1 MRILFENDVRLGGI
15 DSVYLK
21 SLELYGFKSFPDR
34 VKIDFGAGMTGIV
47 GPNGSGKS
55 NISDAIRWVLGEQST
70 KMLRGNKTEDV
81 VFSGTEKRKPL
92 GLAEVSLVFDNTAH
106 FLKNDADE
114 VTITRRY
121 YLSGE
126 SEYRIN
132 KKQVRLRD
140 VRELFMDTGLGRDG
154 YSVIG
159 QGKIDEILSQKSEDR
174 REIFEEAAGISKYRS
189 RKDEAER
196 KLRDAA
202 DNLARLADIVSEL
215 ETQIAPLEKKAA
227 KAAAYLLIHDE
238 LRELETDIWCERL
251 EELKQVLAK
260 TSGNLTICETMLAE
274 ARLAQEKLYAE
285 SEQLSEEIGESDRK
299 AESLRQTLHS
309 LEALLAEENSAAA
322 AAAAT
327 LEQLTNQRERL
338 ERELA
343 QREGMSETL
352 FSQLETRKVELATAK
367 EKADDCKAVL
377 AELYERSTR
386 LSEDVSDSAQR
397 LDGIRALEAAAK
409 MNATDAQNA
418 LSANRT
424 LQEELNLR
432 INDEDILLKA
442 AEQTYESEK
451 AESDVLAKRV
461 KEQGEAVSSLQNTI
475 NGYRMILSKREDAA
489 KSAGD
494 EKLRLT
500 MDASNLTSRMR
511 MLNDLQRDY
520 EGYSKA
526 VKVLMQ
532 LHGRGSMPGLC
543 GTVGELITVGSEH
556 TLAIETALGA
566 AMQNIVTKTDVDAKE
581 AIDYLKRNDIG
592 RATFLP
598 VSAVRGNI
606 LKENGLEDEIGFVG
620 IAVDLCSFDPTYQG
634 IFNSLL
640 GRTAVFERL
649 DSAMR
654 TARKY
659 SHRFRIVTLDGQ
671 VINAGGSMTG
681 GSAGRNT
688 GILSRANEIHA
699 LEEKVE
705 ILAERK
711 KQAEARAEEAERQLK
726 EIRYQAELAEG
737 EKRTAEDQL
746 LSLRLASEQ
755 QARSLAAANERIV
768 SVQENK
774 ERLRQ
779 RMADLNAQCEVL
791 VNTIHTA
798 TEKAESLR
806 AEADILAGEQTDTER
821 RRSNLAETITEQR
834 VQLAAL
840 DAQVES
846 LQNAVD
852 TLEGQHRSIL
862 AEGENVRDEIAAIGE
877 QTVAL
882 TESANTRNA
891 TMQSL
896 RAQIETTESETKEV
910 LRIRMDQE
918 TRRNAA
924 DTNARSTSDRIIELE
939 REFTR
944 LETAVNDGENEQNRI
959 ATQMWENYELT
970 PGEAALRAR
979 PVENKAQTTKRIA
992 ELRAKKRSLGDVDT
1006 GAIDELNQVKERYTY
1021 LTAQQSDLEKSS
1033 HELTELI
1040 ENITEEMKTLFEKTF
1055 DEINDSFGTVFRE
1068 IFGGGRAELVL
1079 ADRSDLLNCGIE
1091 IHVQP
1096 PGKSLKFLSLL
1107 SGGEKALVAIALYF
1121 AILRIRP
1128 APFCILDEIDAA
1140 LDEQNVARFA
1150 TYLSRFSGKTQFI
1163 LITHRRGTMEMSDRI
1178 YGITMQE
1185 QGISKIIPLNMA
1197 EVEKRFMKQPSQ
1209 AK

>member
-1 MRILFENDVRLGGI
+1 M
-15 DSVYLK
+15 YLK

-55 NISDAIRWVLGEQST
+55 NVSDAIRWVLGEQSS

-251 EELKQVLAK
+251 EELKLALTK
-260 TSGNLTICETMLAE
+260 TTGSLTICETMLSE

-285 SEQLSEEIGESDRK
+285 SEHLTEEIGESDRK
-299 AESLRQTLHS
+299 AESLRQTLHT

-327 LEQLTNQRERL
+327 LEQLTHQRERL

-343 QREGMSETL
+343 QREDLGDTL
-352 FSQLETRKVELATAK
+352 LKQLEEREAALFDAK
-367 EKADDCKAVL
+367 EKADLCNAGL
-377 AELYERSTR
+377 TELYERSAQ
-386 LSEDVSDSAQR
+386 LSEDVSDSVRR
-397 LDGIRALEAAAK
+397 LDGIRALEAAAQL
-409 MNATDAQNA
+409 NIADAQTA

-424 LQEELNLR
+424 LESELVLRLKEEDAQLV
-432 INDEDILLKA
+432 A
-442 AEQTYESEK
+442 AKDAYESEK
-451 AESDVLAKRV
+451 AQADILAGRV
-461 KEQGEAVSSLQNTI
+461 SEQEDAVSSLQNTI
-475 NGYRMILSKREDAA
+475 NGYRMILSKREEAA
-489 KSAGD
+489 KTAGD
-494 EKLRLT
+494 ERLRLT
-500 MDASNLTSRMR
+500 MEASNLTSRMK
-511 MLNDLQRDY
+511 MLSDLQRDY

-532 LHGRGSMPGLC
+532 LHARGSMPGLC
-543 GTVGELITVGSEH
+543 GTVGELITVDSEH

-566 AMQNIVTKTDVDAKE
+566 AMQNIVTQTDEDAKE
-581 AIDYLKRNDIG
+581 AINYLKRNDIG

-598 VSAVRGNI
+598 ISAVRGSV
-606 LKENGLEDEIGFVG
+606 LKENGLENEAGFVG
-620 IAVDLCSFDPTYQG
+620 LAVDLCSFAPMYQG
-634 IFNSLL
+634 VFNSLL

-654 TARKY
+654 TARKFN
-659 SHRFRIVTLDGQ
+659 HRFRIVTLDGQ

-688 GILSRANEIHA
+688 GILSRANEINQ
-699 LEEKVE
+699 LDEKVQK
-705 ILAERK
+705 LAERK
-711 KQAEARAEEAERQLK
+711 KQAESRAEESERQLK
-726 EIRYQAELAEG
+726 EVRYQTELAEN
-737 EKRTAEDQL
+737 EKRAADDKL
-746 LSLRLASEQ
+746 LSLRLAGEQ
-755 QARSLAAANERIV
+755 QQRSLQAAYMRIAAAENNRANVAERI
-768 SVQENK
+768 SALAAQKDTLEQAIQK
-774 ERLRQ
+774 ATAEATDLR
-779 RMADLNAQCEVL
+779 A
-791 VNTIHTA
+791 
-798 TEKAESLR
+798 KAEALT
-806 AEADILAGEQTDTER
+806 GEQTDTER
-821 RRSNLAETITEQR
+821 RRSTLAETITEQR

-840 DAQVES
+840 AAQVDS
-846 LQNAVD
+846 QQSAVD
-852 TLEGQHRSIL
+852 ALKTQIAAAQEEG
-862 AEGENVRDEIAAIGE
+862 ANVRTEIRAIGDRVDE
-877 QTVAL
+877 LTAEADARSTVINGYR
-882 TESANTRNA
+882 E
-891 TMQSL
+891 
-896 RAQIETTESETKEV
+896 QIEVADAETKEV
-910 LRIRMDQE
+910 LARRMDQE
-918 TRRNAA
+918 ARRNAA
-924 DTNARSTSDRIIELE
+924 DASARTTSDRIIELE

-944 LETAVNDGENEQNRI
+944 LETARNDGENEQNRI
-959 ATQMWENYELT
+959 TVQMWENYELT

-979 PVENKAQTTKRIA
+979 PVENRQQTTKRIA

-1006 GAIDELNQVKERYTY
+1006 GAIDELKQVKERHTY

-1040 ENITEEMKTLFEKTF
+1040 DNITEEMKTLFEKTF

-1121 AILRIRP
+1121 SILRIRP

-1150 TYLSRFSGKTQFI
+1150 TYLSRFSEKTQFI

-1197 EVEKRFMKQPSQ
+1197 EVEKRFMKNAPQ
-1209 AK
+1209 AN

>member
-1 MRILFENDVRLGGI
+1 M
-15 DSVYLK
+15 YLK

-34 VKIDFGAGMTGIV
+34 VKIDFGSGMTGIV

-55 NISDAIRWVLGEQST
+55 NISDAIRWVLGEQSS

-92 GLAEVSLVFDNTAH
+92 GLAEVSLVFDNTAN
-106 FLKNDADE
+106 FLKHDADE

-251 EELKQVLAK
+251 EELKVALTK
-260 TSGNLTICETMLAE
+260 TTGSLTICETMLSE

-285 SEQLSEEIGESDRK
+285 SEQLTEEIGESDRE
-299 AESLRQTLHS
+299 AESLRQALHS

-327 LEQLTNQRERL
+327 LEQLTQQRERL

-343 QREGMSETL
+343 QREGAGSA
-352 FSQLETRKVELATAK
+352 LERELAQREESLSDAK
-367 EKADDCKAVL
+367 IKADACSAGL
-377 AELYERSTR
+377 TELYERSAQ

-397 LDGIRALEAAAK
+397 LDGIRALEAAAQL
-409 MNATDAQNA
+409 NITDAQSA

-424 LQEELNLR
+424 LDAELAVRLREE
-432 INDEDILLKA
+432 DALLSA
-442 AEQTYESEK
+442 AREARAGEK
-451 AESDVLAKRV
+451 AQVDVFTKRV
-461 KEQGEAVSSLQNTI
+461 SEQAEAVAGLQNTI
-475 NGYRMILSKREDAA
+475 NGYRMILAKREESAKHAA
-489 KSAGD
+489 D
-494 EKLRLT
+494 EKMRLT
-500 MDASNLTSRMR
+500 MESSNLTSRMK
-511 MLNDLQRDY
+511 MLSDLQRDY

-532 LHGRGSMPGLC
+532 LHARGSMPGLC
-543 GTVGELITVGSEH
+543 GTVGELIAVDGEH

-566 AMQNIVTKTDVDAKE
+566 AMQNIITQTDEDAKE
-581 AIDYLKRNDIG
+581 AINYLKRNDIG

-598 VSAVRGNI
+598 ISAVHGSV
-606 LKENGLEDEIGFVG
+606 LKENGLESEAGFVG
-620 IAVDLCSFDPTYQG
+620 LAVDLCSFAPIYQG
-634 IFNSLL
+634 VFNSLL

-654 TARKY
+654 TARRFN
-659 SHRFRIVTLDGQ
+659 HRFRIVTLDGQ

-688 GILSRANEIHA
+688 GILSRANEIH
-699 LEEKVE
+699 LLDEKVQQ
-705 ILAERK
+705 LADRRK
-711 KQAEARAEEAERQLK
+711 QVETRADEAERQLK
-726 EIRYQAELAEG
+726 EIRYQTELAET
-737 EKRTAEDQL
+737 EKRTADDKL
-746 LSLRLASEQ
+746 LSLRLAAEQ
-755 QARSLAAANERIV
+755 QQRSLQAADERIRSVEENHTRLTERVTELAAQRNTLEATIRSATAEANE
-768 SVQENK
+768 
-774 ERLRQ
+774 
-779 RMADLNAQCEVL
+779 
-791 VNTIHTA
+791 
-798 TEKAESLR
+798 LR
-806 AEADILAGEQTDTER
+806 AKADALAGEQTDTER
-821 RRSNLAETITEQR
+821 RRSSLAEMITEQR

-840 DAQVES
+840 TAQVDS
-846 LQNAVD
+846 QQSAVNA
-852 TLEGQHRSIL
+852 LKAQIAAAA
-862 AEGENVRDEIAAIGE
+862 AEGENVRGEIAAIE
-877 QTVAL
+877 ARVETL
-882 TESANTRNA
+882 TAEDEA
-891 TMQSL
+891 
-896 RAQIETTESETKEV
+896 RAVVLQGYRDQIQTTEAETKV
-910 LRIRMDQE
+910 VIARRMDQE
-918 TRRNAA
+918 ARRSAA
-924 DTNARSTSDRIIELE
+924 DAGARSTSDRIIELE

-944 LETAVNDGENEQNRI
+944 LENTRNDGENEQNRI
-959 ATQMWENYELT
+959 TTQMWENYELT

-979 PVENKAQTTKRIA
+979 PVENKTQMTKRIA

-1006 GAIDELNQVKERYTY
+1006 GAIDELKQVKERHSY

-1121 AILRIRP
+1121 SILRIRP

-1185 QGISKIIPLNMA
+1185 QGISKVIPLNMA
-1197 EVEKRFMKQPSQ
+1197 EVEKRFMKNAPQ
-1209 AK
+1209 AN